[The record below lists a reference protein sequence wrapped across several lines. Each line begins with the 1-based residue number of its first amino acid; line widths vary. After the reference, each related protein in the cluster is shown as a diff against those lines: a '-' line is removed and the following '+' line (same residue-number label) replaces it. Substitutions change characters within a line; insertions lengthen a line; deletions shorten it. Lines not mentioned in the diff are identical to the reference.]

1 MWRSTWSWSR
11 VLKSPRLGS
20 VALVTLIL
28 VALVLGR
35 VLGILILI
43 VTVNDNYC

>member
-1 MWRSTWSWSR
+1 M
-11 VLKSPRLGS
+11 LGS

-35 VLGILILI
+35 VLGTLILI
-43 VTVNDNYC
+43 VTVNNNHCS